1 MDEVVDPVQAESL
14 ARVRTHGQP
23 EGSAG
28 LPLESNGKRKI
39 RSGFWAAL
47 TIGFGSLIVLI
58 ALSGFEALDRART
71 ISGRI
76 SEAYQNNL
84 VVAKD
89 LADIR
94 SQLQTSAILVRDYLL
109 DRSAKPYNGSPE
121 LLISLRRSV
130 SEEVARLASRIP
142 AEDVP
147 DLTRMKRE
155 VDLYW
160 ASLDPIFKWTP
171 EEKVANSSEFV
182 KTRVPRR
189 AAILEIVSQIES
201 LNQQTLAKQR
211 REVELRQQ
219 ELPVFVRRS
228 VVITILLGFAIAGL
242 SLYWINRL
250 EKTSRA
256 AQLAIEKAGHELRRL
271 SQQLV
276 HAQEEERKRLSH
288 ELHDEVGQ
296 LLTALRIELGN
307 LDEAYRDESG
317 KSAGEASTS
326 RLAETKSLAEEA
338 LRTVRDLAMGLR
350 PAMLDELGLIPALEW
365 QGREHSRRTGIPVSL
380 EVDGRLD
387 ELPEEYRTCVYRVV
401 QEALTNIAKHASA
414 RQILIGV
421 TAGNDGLSISVK
433 DDGIGFDP
441 RTRNRGG
448 LGLLGMAER
457 VKKLGG
463 DLEVISH
470 AGQGSSIMAKMPL
483 KKGAADHEEDLRI
496 VGR

>member
-1 MDEVVDPVQAESL
+1 
-14 ARVRTHGQP
+14 
-23 EGSAG
+23 
-28 LPLESNGKRKI
+28 
-39 RSGFWAAL
+39 
-47 TIGFGSLIVLI
+47 
-58 ALSGFEALDRART
+58 
-71 ISGRI
+71 
-76 SEAYQNNL
+76 
-84 VVAKD
+84 
-89 LADIR
+89 
-94 SQLQTSAILVRDYLL
+94 
-109 DRSAKPYNGSPE
+109 
-121 LLISLRRSV
+121 
-130 SEEVARLASRIP
+130 
-142 AEDVP
+142 
-147 DLTRMKRE
+147 
-155 VDLYW
+155 
-160 ASLDPIFKWTP
+160 
-171 EEKVANSSEFV
+171 
-182 KTRVPRR
+182 
-189 AAILEIVSQIES
+189 
-201 LNQQTLAKQR
+201 
-211 REVELRQQ
+211 
-219 ELPVFVRRS
+219 
-228 VVITILLGFAIAGL
+228 
-242 SLYWINRL
+242 
-250 EKTSRA
+250 
-256 AQLAIEKAGHELRRL
+256 
-271 SQQLV
+271 
-276 HAQEEERKRLSH
+276 
-288 ELHDEVGQ
+288 LHDEVGQ

-421 TAGNDGLSISVK
+421 TARNDGLSISVK